1 MAGDIKDA
9 ADSKAAD
16 NTKLDTRLSGQPR
29 QGHQPSTEKN
39 IAGQETGELTD
50 ASATNESTGFR
61 SDFKQA
67 TGKIKDMATL
77 MFADADPPSDPQN
90 MIKDEKFNEDLN
102 TLTSLHSFL
111 IREATSLPENF
122 KLGRLNRLKAA
133 GPGQKGRAPD
143 QGEWEA
149 LEEKTQVLFAHL
161 SDADRKSYLA
171 SQMPNFL
178 PRLAVWL
185 VVVSIGSMI
194 LSVFMA
200 EVTLLSKG
208 LDGAL
213 MVLFFLLWLMS
224 LGAIGSAAFIGF
236 NAIAVTSDITFDI
249 SDSRLIVQRIVLGAL
264 FALFFT
270 LPFGFHEF
278 LAFVKS
284 LSAAALNKTTVPTKS
299 EVAFTNQSMLLI
311 MPFVLGYS
319 TSLVILIL
327 NRIISSASTLF
338 GAHETPAKAKARSK
352 SA

>member
-1 MAGDIKDA
+1 MAGEIKET
-9 ADSKAAD
+9 ADKKALEISRAD
-16 NTKLDTRLSGQPR
+16 VRLSSDPKLVETTSSSNDIPEDTPR
-29 QGHQPSTEKN
+29 NMADTPASDEN
-39 IAGQETGELTD
+39 TGI
-50 ASATNESTGFR
+50 R
-61 SDFKQA
+61 SEIKQA
-67 TGKIKDMATL
+67 TGKLKGMATS
-77 MFADADPPSDPQN
+77 MFNSFEPPSDPAN
-90 MIKDEKFNEDLN
+90 MIKDEKFIEDLR

-111 IREATSLPENF
+111 IKEATSLPEKF

-133 GPGQKGRAPD
+133 GPGQEGRAPS
-143 QGEWEA
+143 QEEWEA

-161 SDADRKSYLA
+161 SDADRKSFLA

-178 PRLAVWL
+178 PKLAVWL

-249 SDSRLIVQRIVLGAL
+249 SDPRLIVQRIVLGAL

-299 EVAFTNQSMLLI
+299 EVAFTNQSLLLI

-338 GAHETPAKAKARSK
+338 GAQEAPAKAKAKSK
-352 SA
+352 PA